1 MFGDLTPEEIDLL
14 LQHRRIGHLGTTG
27 DGKVYIT
34 PVAYAYDAVYVYFVS
49 HEGLKVR
56 LLRSHPEACL
66 EVSEI
71 YSPVKWRSALLHGV
85 YEEITD
91 PAERKRVIDVVVG
104 EAESPMPS
112 SVEQFLQR
120 DEVVVYR
127 LRIHER
133 TGRYEYTDPSD
144 SAS

>member
-1 MFGDLTPEEIDLL
+1 MFGDLAPEEIDQL

-49 HEGLKVR
+49 HEGLKVQ
-56 LLRSHPEACL
+56 LLRRHPEACF

-71 YSPVKWRSALLHGV
+71 FSPVEWRSALLHGT
-85 YEEITD
+85 YEEIGD
-91 PAERKRVIDVVVG
+91 PAERKRVIDLVVG
-104 EAESPMPS
+104 EAQSPMPT
-112 SVEQFLQR
+112 SVAQYLER

-127 LRIHER
+127 MRIHER
-133 TGRYEYTDPSD
+133 TGRYEHHEPSEHEN
-144 SAS
+144 